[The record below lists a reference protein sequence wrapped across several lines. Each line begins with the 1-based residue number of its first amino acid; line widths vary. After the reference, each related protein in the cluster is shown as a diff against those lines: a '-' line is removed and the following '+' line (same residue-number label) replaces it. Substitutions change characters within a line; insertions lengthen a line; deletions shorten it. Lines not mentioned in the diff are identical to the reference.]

1 VRVTLTT
8 KFVLGSLVVGGAV
21 VLFPVLIGWM
31 GIEMAP
37 WAAPFVALGAGAA
50 IGFVLSRDMAHA
62 FQGLRVATEQ
72 ISRGNL
78 ATRLVVP
85 EDGRFPD
92 ETVALARSIQGMAA
106 SLREL
111 VEHVQRTAE
120 RVSRSARE
128 LSASVEGANAKN
140 ASISAAVAVLS
151 ESVTEQ
157 QTLLQGANKLV
168 HEISTTVERNAD
180 RAREAFGFAAEAN
193 QKANAGV
200 DVARLAIEKMRTV
213 FERVE
218 KSVARVFDLEEKTR
232 HVNQIIALIT
242 SVAHRTNL
250 LSLNA
255 SIEAARA
262 GEAGRGFSV
271 VADEIRKL
279 AESAG
284 KSAEEIAKLIH
295 EIQAD
300 THAVADDMRESS
312 LGVREGREDV
322 DTMAVSLEHIRSA
335 VGEAALRAEEI
346 FHGSDSH
353 TRDLTRMVEAMD
365 EIAKVAERN
374 AVAIDGVAV
383 TSQQQLDAMGEMVGA
398 SASLSE
404 LAEQLRGVLHG
415 FETGDAGSGR
425 RAGEGAA

>member
-193 QKANAGV
+193 
-200 DVARLAIEKMRTV
+200 
-213 FERVE
+213 
-218 KSVARVFDLEEKTR
+218 S
-232 HVNQIIALIT
+232 
-242 SVAHRTNL
+242 
-250 LSLNA
+250 
-255 SIEAARA
+255 
-262 GEAGRGFSV
+262 
-271 VADEIRKL
+271 
-279 AESAG
+279 
-284 KSAEEIAKLIH
+284 
-295 EIQAD
+295 
-300 THAVADDMRESS
+300 
-312 LGVREGREDV
+312 
-322 DTMAVSLEHIRSA
+322 
-335 VGEAALRAEEI
+335 
-346 FHGSDSH
+346 
-353 TRDLTRMVEAMD
+353 
-365 EIAKVAERN
+365 
-374 AVAIDGVAV
+374 
-383 TSQQQLDAMGEMVGA
+383 
-398 SASLSE
+398 
-404 LAEQLRGVLHG
+404 
-415 FETGDAGSGR
+415 R
-425 RAGEGAA
+425 R

>member
-1 VRVTLTT
+1 VQLTLTT
-8 KFVLGSLVVGGAV
+8 KFVAGSLLVGGAV
-21 VLFPVLIGWM
+21 VLFPILLEAS
-31 GIEMAP
+31 GIAVAP
-37 WAAPFVALGAGAA
+37 WVAPFVALGVGGA
-50 IGFVLSRDMAHA
+50 IGFVLSRDMARS
-62 FQGLRVATEQ
+62 FQGLRSATEQ

-78 ATRLVVP
+78 TTRLVVP
-85 EDGRFPD
+85 EDVRFPD
-92 ETVALARSIQGMAA
+92 ETFALARSIQAMAA
-106 SLREL
+106 SLRDL

-128 LSASVEGANAKN
+128 VAVSAEDVNTKN
-140 ASISAAVAVLS
+140 AAISAAVAEFS
-151 ESVTEQ
+151 ESVAEQ
-157 QTLLQGANKLV
+157 QTLLQGANRLV
-168 HEISTTVERNAD
+168 HEISATIERNAD

-193 QKANAGV
+193 QKANSGT

-284 KSAEEIAKLIH
+284 QSAEEIAKLIH
-295 EIQAD
+295 EIQTD

-322 DTMAVSLEHIRSA
+322 DTLAVSLEHIRAA
-335 VGEAALRAEEI
+335 VGEAAQRAEEI
-346 FHGSDSH
+346 FHGTDSH
-353 TRDLTRMVEAMD
+353 TRDLERMVEAMD
-365 EIAKVAERN
+365 EIAKVADRN

-383 TSQQQLDAMGEMVGA
+383 TTRQQLDSTREMVA
-398 SASLSE
+398 SSAGLTELS
-404 LAEQLRGVLHG
+404 EQLRGVLRR
-415 FETGDAGSGR
+415 FDTGSRGREGSG
-425 RAGEGAA
+425 EEAA